1 MNNLI
6 SDVSKLS
13 NIPLATLF
21 RIQDLEKILI
31 AQYISESI
39 LIGQETTEIDTGLGK
54 LLIRVSDSEIKYKF
68 IPSKALDQQLINTV
82 NSKTS
87 PLIDKLENSIQ
98 EKIMRTYK
106 EMI

>member
-1 MNNLI
+1 M

-68 IPSKALDQQLINTV
+68 IPSKMLDQQLVNTV

-87 PLIDKLENSIQ
+87 PLIDKLENSVQ

>member
-6 SDVSKLS
+6 SDVSRLS
-13 NIPLATLF
+13 NIPVATLSK
-21 RIQDLEKILI
+21 IQDLEKILI

-39 LIGQETTEIDTGLGK
+39 LTDESITEIDTGLGK
-54 LLIRVSDSEIKYKF
+54 LLIQISDSDIRYKF

>member
-1 MNNLI
+1 M

-68 IPSKALDQQLINTV
+68 IPSKMLDQQLVNTV
-82 NSKTS
+82 NAKTS
-87 PLIDKLENSIQ
+87 PLIDKLENSVQ

>member
-6 SDVSKLS
+6 SDVSRLS
-13 NIPLATLF
+13 NIPLATLSK
-21 RIQDLEKILI
+21 IQDLEKILI
-31 AQYISESI
+31 AQYVSESI
-39 LIGQETTEIDTGLGK
+39 LTDQETTEIDIGLGK
-54 LLIRVSDSEIKYKF
+54 LLIRISDSEIKYKF
-68 IPSKALDQQLINTV
+68 IPSKILDQQLINTV

>member
-39 LIGQETTEIDTGLGK
+39 LIGQETTEIDIGLGK

-68 IPSKALDQQLINTV
+68 IPSKMLDQQLVNTV

-87 PLIDKLENSIQ
+87 PLIDKLENSVQ

>member
-6 SDVSKLS
+6 LDVSKLS
-13 NIPLATLF
+13 NIPSATLSK
-21 RIQDLEKILI
+21 IQDLEKILI
-31 AQYISESI
+31 ALYISESI
-39 LIGQETTEIDTGLGK
+39 LTDQETTEIDIGLGK
-54 LLIRVSDSEIKYKF
+54 LLIRASDSEIKYKF
-68 IPSKALDQQLINTV
+68 IPSKVLDQQLINAV

>member
-6 SDVSKLS
+6 LDVSKLS
-13 NIPLATLF
+13 NIPSATLSK
-21 RIQDLEKILI
+21 IQDLEKILI

-39 LIGQETTEIDTGLGK
+39 LTDQETTEIDIGLGK

>member
-1 MNNLI
+1 MNNLM
-6 SDVSKLS
+6 SDVSRLS
-13 NIPLATLF
+13 NIPVATLSK
-21 RIQDLEKILI
+21 IQDLEKILI

-39 LIGQETTEIDTGLGK
+39 LADQSITEIDTGLGK
-54 LLIRVSDSEIKYKF
+54 LLIQISDFDIKYKF
-68 IPSKALDQQLINTV
+68 IPSKALDQQLVNTV

>member
-87 PLIDKLENSIQ
+87 PLIDKLENSVQ